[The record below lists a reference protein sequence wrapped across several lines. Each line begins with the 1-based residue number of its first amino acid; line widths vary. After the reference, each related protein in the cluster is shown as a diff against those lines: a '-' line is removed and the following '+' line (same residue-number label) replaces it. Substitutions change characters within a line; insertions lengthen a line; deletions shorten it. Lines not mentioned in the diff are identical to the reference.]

1 MEAKHKTPKYRR
13 HRSGGLDRAF
23 VELNGRRIYLGRYG
37 SPGSRE
43 KYDREVA
50 NWLANGRRV
59 RRAGPNPTVAELRNW
74 IKTMPGAGVLAVT
87 LEKEKAG
94 PDRPTA
100 ITVLERALA
109 TAEAVAKEMVG

>member
-43 KYDREVA
+43 KYDQGSVQAPRSV
-50 NWLANGRRV
+50 
-59 RRAGPNPTVAELRNW
+59 PC
-74 IKTMPGAGVLAVT
+74 ISGA
-87 LEKEKAG
+87 
-94 PDRPTA
+94 
-100 ITVLERALA
+100 
-109 TAEAVAKEMVG
+109 MQ